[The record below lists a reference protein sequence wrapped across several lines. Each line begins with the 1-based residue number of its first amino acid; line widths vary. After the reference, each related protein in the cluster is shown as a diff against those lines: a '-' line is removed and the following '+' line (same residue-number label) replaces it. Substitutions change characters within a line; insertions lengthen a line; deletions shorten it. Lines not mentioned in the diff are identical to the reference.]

1 MFYIESGLC
10 IDYVRGNENE
20 NEGACMDGQRADLVK
35 RI

>member
-10 IDYVRGNENE
+10 IDNVRGNGNE
-20 NEGACMDGQRADLVK
+20 NEGACMDGQQSDLVK